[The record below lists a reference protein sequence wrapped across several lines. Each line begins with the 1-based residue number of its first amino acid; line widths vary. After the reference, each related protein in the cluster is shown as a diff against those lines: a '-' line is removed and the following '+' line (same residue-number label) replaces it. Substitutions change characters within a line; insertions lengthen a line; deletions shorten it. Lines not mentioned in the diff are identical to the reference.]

1 MTFRERLMLAC
12 IGVLVAACTVVFTRY
27 GTYQF
32 CIRNYGWDNTWTQAI
47 FADNEKLQHYETP
60 RTIPDDEVPLDW
72 AARYPFE
79 QVFPASPVKESQ
91 FKELEQ
97 HFHEQARKFELWT
110 NQRFYAYMPLVE
122 SMRRY
127 QGAIHWN
134 IPIFDEPL
142 SITELPDGHLTK
154 FMKKKDVSHPIQETA
169 ALAAFCQ
176 ANGIRFL
183 VVLAPN
189 NNARDALYTGTLDFS
204 NENGDD
210 YLTGLQARGIP
221 CLDLRP
227 LLDAQV
233 ENHSD
238 LFFKSDHHWKPGTV
252 RIAVQE
258 IANTLNASYGYHM
271 DTALLDAKN
280 FHEDIYPARY
290 LGTFGQRLT
299 LSRVQPDDFS
309 LLYPDFPV
317 TFRLQIPSMQLDRTG
332 DFSIFYDYRQLA
344 VQDFYQPLYGTYTY
358 GERALI
364 SVQNLQKKDQHKL
377 LLVRDSFGNLMIPLL
392 ALGTEDVDAIDMRF
406 FTGSLHTYLRQERP
420 DTVVLC
426 YTVSEFNWNE
436 FYPRSLF
443 NFN

>member
-32 CIRNYGWDNTWTQAI
+32 CIRNYGWDNAWTQAI

-122 SMRRY
+122 SMRWY
-127 QGAIHWN
+127 QGLIGWN
-134 IPIFDEPL
+134 VPIYSDPANPAK
-142 SITELPDGHLTK
+142 LPNGHLTS
-154 FMKKKDVSHPIQETA
+154 FLKKQNVSHPIQETA

-176 ANGIRFL
+176 ENGIQFL
-183 VVLAPN
+183 VALAPN
-189 NNARDALYTGTLDFS
+189 NNARGALYDGTLDFS
-204 NENGDD
+204 NENGDA
-210 YLTGLQARGIP
+210 YLAGLETRGIQ

-227 LLDAQV
+227 LLDAQSV
-233 ENHSD
+233 NHMD
-238 LFFKSDHHWKPGTV
+238 LFFKTDHHWKPNTV
-252 RIAVQE
+252 RAAVQA
-258 IANTLNASYGYHM
+258 IARTLNASYGYHM
-271 DTALLDAKN
+271 DVSLLDAGN
-280 FHEDIYPARY
+280 FHEDVYPARY
-290 LGTFGQRLT
+290 LGSFGQRLT
-299 LSRVQPDDFS
+299 LSRVQPDDFP
-309 LLYPDFPV
+309 LIYPNFPV
-317 TFRLQIPSMQLDRTG
+317 TLRLQIPSMQLDRTG

-358 GERALI
+358 GERALV
-364 SVQNLQKKDQHKL
+364 SVQNPQKKDQHKL

-392 ALGTEDVDAIDMRF
+392 ALGTKNVDAIDMRF
-406 FTGSLHTYLRQERP
+406 FTGSLRAYLRQERP
-420 DTVVLC
+420 DTVLLC
-426 YTVSEFNWNE
+426 YTITEFNLNYSRI
-436 FYPRSLF
+436 FYF
-443 NFN
+443 D